1 MECKFWLKIEEFE
14 IEETYSYKLTPSER
28 KEIRKIIY
36 AHFDFILEEWEK
48 FFNNK
53 K

>member
-36 AHFDFILEEWEK
+36 AHFDFIVEEWEK